1 MIMTD
6 LAPVLCYDSFQS
18 SSAIFSNNIRSIV
31 NANDVDRA
39 MPTLLTEQ
47 EIIDAVSYVNKA
59 AVDEDLALVVTY
71 SKNMQFLAVNTD
83 VSAREICEQYEG
95 YSSYISLGDT
105 ERLLRFIRTNMPLME
120 PKTSDDPL
128 LQGRSAVAF
137 MASNCVE
144 AARRGGLPVMR
155 SFAITQHYMR
165 LANETSNE
173 ELVHYLILP
182 MMLELT
188 KAVREDGE
196 ARTHPLSH
204 QAINYVRANL
214 TAQLDGESVAS
225 ALGVSR
231 KTLCTRFKSDTGE
244 TFAAYVRRVR
254 VERARRLLDTTDY
267 DIAQIAYRTGFSSQ
281 SQLQTAFKSATGL
294 TPREWR
300 TREIREI

>member
-1 MIMTD
+1 MPIKVTFI
-6 LAPVLCYDSFQS
+6 YIQS
-18 SSAIFSNNIRSIV
+18 SFAGV
-31 NANDVDRA
+31 AVETNDLDLA

-47 EIIDAVSYVNKA
+47 EIIDAVKYVNKA
-59 AVDEDLALVVTY
+59 RVEDDLTLVVTY

-83 VSAREICEQYEG
+83 VSAREIAEQYEG
-95 YSSYISLGDT
+95 FSSFISLGDSQG
-105 ERLLRFIRTNMPLME
+105 LLSFIRTNLPLME
-120 PKTSDDPL
+120 PKTSNDPL

-137 MASNCVE
+137 MASICIN
-144 AARRGGLPVMR
+144 AARKGGLPAIR
-155 SFAITQHYMR
+155 SFAVTQHYMR

-173 ELVHYLILP
+173 ELAHYLMLP

-188 KAVREDGE
+188 KAVHEEGE
-196 ARTHPLSH
+196 ARTHPLSSH
-204 QAINYVRANL
+204 AMNYVRTNL
-214 TAQLDGESVAS
+214 TLQLDGETVAS

-231 KTLCTRFKSDTGE
+231 KTLCTRFKNETGE

-281 SQLQTAFKSATGL
+281 SHFQTAFKNATGL

-300 TREIREI
+300 IREIREI

>member
-1 MIMTD
+1 MSAVD
-6 LAPVLCYDSFQS
+6 LELV
-18 SSAIFSNNIRSIV
+18 
-31 NANDVDRA
+31 

-47 EIIDAVSYVNKA
+47 EIIDAVSFVNKA
-59 AVDEDLALVVTY
+59 SVEDEMSEIVTY
-71 SKNMQFLAVNTD
+71 SKNMQFIAVSTD
-83 VSAREICEQYEG
+83 VSAREIAEQYEG
-95 YSSYISLGDT
+95 FASYIALGDT
-105 ERLLRFIRTNMPLME
+105 DGLLRFIRTDMPLME

-137 MASNCVE
+137 LSSTCIE
-144 AARRGGLPVMR
+144 AARKGGLPAIR
-155 SFAITQHYMR
+155 SFAITQHYMN

-173 ELVHYLILP
+173 EVAHYLVLP

-188 KAVREDGE
+188 KAVRKEGK

-204 QAINYVRANL
+204 QAMNYVRSHL
-214 TAQLDGESVAS
+214 SQRLDGDSVAN

-231 KTLCTRFKSDTGE
+231 KTLCTRFKNETGE

-267 DIAQIAYRTGFSSQ
+267 DIAQIAYQTGFSSQ
-281 SQLQTAFKSATGL
+281 SHLQTAFKHATGL

-300 TREIREI
+300 IREIREI

>member
-1 MIMTD
+1 M
-6 LAPVLCYDSFQS
+6 
-18 SSAIFSNNIRSIV
+18 
-31 NANDVDRA
+31 NATELDQL

-83 VSAREICEQYEG
+83 VSAREIAEQYEG
-95 YSSYISLGDT
+95 YSSFVSYGDS
-105 ERLLRFIRTNMPLME
+105 EGLLRFIRTNMPLME

-137 MASNCVE
+137 MASICVE
-144 AARRGGLPVMR
+144 AARKGGLPVLR
-155 SFAITQHYMR
+155 SFSITQHYMS

-173 ELVHYLILP
+173 ELAHYLILP

-188 KAVREDGE
+188 KAVREEGE

-214 TAQLDGESVAS
+214 AMPLDGESVAG

-231 KTLCTRFKSDTGE
+231 KTLCTRFKNETGE
-244 TFAAYVRRVR
+244 TFAAYVRHVR

-281 SQLQTAFKSATGL
+281 SHLQTAFKSATGF

-300 TREIREI
+300 TREVREI